1 MALSYAAQ
9 HPLDLSDQLMTAPP
23 HHAKLLALR
32 WIQQVDSTGPSFR
45 FQYVLVSTCVF
56 VRLREK
62 GSLEK
67 DRWVGLVAGISK
79 FSRSSCL
86 PPNCSGTDST
96 SGWAS
101 WFEQVLSVGD
111 ELPLWGALQAQ
122 SGSTEKNCW
131 KKERG
136 WLYLQHCVGMGT
148 HHVYL
153 KSELSRIKP
162 TMFAACVAIICDA
175 VSSWVFCQCQT
186 LVSRDQIKKVG
197 AIEGM

>member
-32 WIQQVDSTGPSFR
+32 WIQEVDSTGPSFR

-67 DRWVGLVAGISK
+67 DTWVGLVAGISK
-79 FSRSSCL
+79 FSRSSCS

-96 SGWAS
+96 SG
-101 WFEQVLSVGD
+101 
-111 ELPLWGALQAQ
+111 
-122 SGSTEKNCW
+122 
-131 KKERG
+131 
-136 WLYLQHCVGMGT
+136 
-148 HHVYL
+148 
-153 KSELSRIKP
+153 
-162 TMFAACVAIICDA
+162 
-175 VSSWVFCQCQT
+175 
-186 LVSRDQIKKVG
+186 
-197 AIEGM
+197 